1 MLALGSLAYV
11 AMLQPADAYDIPRHR
26 QLAGLQVQV
35 APAQRAHLAGP
46 KPDGGAQPQEQAEG
60 RVLLLGGGQGLA
72 DLGRGRNRTLIV
84 RGGRRPA
91 AWPAAPG

>member
-1 MLALGSLAYV
+1 
-11 AMLQPADAYDIPRHR
+11 MLQPADVYDIPRHR

-35 APAQRAHLAGP
+35 TPAQRAHLAGP

-72 DLGRGRNRTLIV
+72 DLGRGRNRTLY
-84 RGGRRPA
+84 RARRPA
-91 AWPAAPG
+91 AGGLASRAGLKPIHP